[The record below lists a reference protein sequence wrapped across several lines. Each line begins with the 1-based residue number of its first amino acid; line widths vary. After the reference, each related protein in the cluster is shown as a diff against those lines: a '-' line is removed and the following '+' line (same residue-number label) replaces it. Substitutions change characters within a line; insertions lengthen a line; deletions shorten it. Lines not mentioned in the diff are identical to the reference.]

1 MVENDLQDNIEVKAE
16 AAPEKERK
24 RIGIGYIFLSFIPFA
39 AIMAV
44 QSAAVIPGVI
54 LAMVDLSKNGQDFDL
69 SLLMKVFNE
78 KYGIFC
84 YLGYCAVAIGAFLPW
99 YYNAFV
105 KKDPKISYKKALGL
119 KPVILTLAAMICT
132 YFTVNGVFTFAFK
145 IFPEA
150 MKKYAELMEM
160 SSLGS
165 NMWITVVYGI
175 LLGPIAEE
183 LCFRGL
189 VYKYL
194 EKAKLHFMFVIFI
207 QAVLFGVMHSNLI
220 QGIYASALGMLL
232 GYLRYKYK
240 TVLITIGAHML
251 FNFLGTIVAI
261 KTAEAGFTD
270 EMDMI
275 LGVVFI
281 FFSAGVIFLI
291 AKDKRTCYK
300 QEEAA

>member
-1 MVENDLQDNIEVKAE
+1 MAENDLQDNIEVKAE
-16 AAPEKERK
+16 PAPEKK
-24 RIGIGYIFLSFIPFA
+24 GKKIGIGYVFLSFIPFA
-39 AIMAV
+39 AIMAM

-54 LAMVDLSKNGQDFDL
+54 LALIDLSKNGQDFDFT
-69 SLLMKVFNE
+69 LMLKVFNE

-84 YLGYCAVAIGAFLPW
+84 YLGYCAAAIGVFLLW
-99 YYNAFV
+99 YYKSFV

-119 KPVILTLAAMICT
+119 KPVILTVAVMICT

-160 SSLGS
+160 ASIGS

-183 LCFRGL
+183 LCFRGI
-189 VYKYL
+189 VFKYL
-194 EKAKLHFMFVIFI
+194 EKSKLHFMFVIFI

-270 EMDMI
+270 EVDMI
-275 LGVVFI
+275 LGAVFI
-281 FFSAGVIFLI
+281 FFTAGVILLI
-291 AKDKRTCYK
+291 AKDKRICYK